1 MPTVIDSLQIEIQS
15 GSSDASR
22 GIDALAA
29 SLEKLR
35 NSSKTTVVVKNLQNL
50 SAAVRGFSDASKASS
65 AMSTLASAIE
75 RLKSVGSVASIV
87 NNLSKLP
94 TALKNIESVDT
105 GKMESQFRGIA
116 GAAGELAGI
125 KSGGLSSMVNALS
138 KIDKVTKD
146 LDDTKIAAFAERVKL
161 LNEKLGP
168 LSDKM
173 ATIKT
178 GFGAINTGAGKAA
191 RAVDKFDH
199 GIHTST
205 LNMASFIEVAQTAAQ
220 AITGLVQRFT
230 EFLSQAIEW
239 DGIAARFGRG
249 FGSQAQET
257 YEWIQRLNEE
267 MHINVQQFMQY
278 SSVYATM
285 LTGFGV
291 ATEDAAKM
299 ALGYMELTYDIW
311 AGYNDVYSSLE
322 ETAEA
327 IKSAIAGEV
336 EPVRRAGF
344 TIVEANL
351 QQMAEELQMEKEAL
365 RNEINNA
372 VASGEFE
379 QWKAQG
385 VIAELTG
392 KQAELNAM
400 LSSVSDATLEQTAAN
415 HNLTFSLENA
425 TEAEKSYLRYL
436 TMVDQAHAQGLVGTY
451 AKELNTAEGMMRTF
465 NQQLKSLAQAF
476 GSLFLPV
483 LTMVMPYFQ
492 AFVELLEEGVHALA
506 AFFGVE
512 IQKVDFSNIG
522 AGADSMGDMVD
533 NGSDL
538 NKEIGNAVE
547 NAKELKNA
555 MLGIDELNVISP
567 AASSAG
573 SGAGGGSGSGSG
585 SGFGGWDVDS
595 LWDESIFKDINDQV
609 DSIKAKLEDWLPVIG
624 GVATALAGLKLTK
637 LLDDL
642 EVAGFKLS
650 NLGKVISVAGITVA
664 VGKLVWDFTGA
675 YLEGGDEMDLLKA
688 LGSTTI
694 GTALAYW
701 LAGKPGA
708 AFTLAV
714 SGVVTLSRLAVELK
728 EGTVDW
734 GDTETIVTA
743 LIGGFETV
751 IGAVFTWKTIGPILK
766 KLWPQIVSKATPILS
781 KAGPYGWIA
790 TAAIAGISLAIVDY
804 DFTDIGRTI
813 GEKVGEALKAGF
825 NFIKDGIVSA
835 WKWAVDALEIDDLWD
850 VLAVLFIPG
859 EWQRRIAPEITEIFG
874 KLSDWIEEKIENL
887 KGNINEFF
895 SGFFDGLFDG
905 LGLDVSWAE
914 TFTDMFDI
922 EYTDIIEM
930 TMNPST
936 IGRHIITG
944 ITTAMG
950 TTGIKDKLSSA
961 WESAKTWW
969 DKKPALSTYVPSIG
983 KIWEKLRDAWTAA
996 KDWWNEKRSSLS
1008 YTPSIGKIW
1017 EKLKSA
1023 WTSAKDWWNKSRSS
1037 LSYTPSIGKI
1047 STKLSDAWT
1056 TAKNWWNKSRSSLSY
1071 TPSIGSIKD
1080 KVISAWNSAKT
1091 WWKNNVGG
1099 LSTKLN
1105 ISVPKISVKWATAS
1119 AFGKEFRYPTG
1130 FNLVFAANGGI
1141 FDAGSLIWAGERGA
1155 EIVANAGGGKTGV
1168 MNVDQM
1174 QEAVY
1179 EGVLAAM
1186 TAVMGNRGGDGSQS
1200 VNVYLDSR
1208 QITSSVERRQHEK
1221 GASILGNEV
1230 FA

>member
-15 GSSDASR
+15 GSADASR
-22 GIDALAA
+22 GIDALAS

-35 NSSKTTVVVKNLQNL
+35 NSGKTTTVVKNLQNL
-50 SAAVRGFSDASKASS
+50 SAAVRGFSDASRASS
-65 AMSTLASAIE
+65 AMSALAAAIE
-75 RLKSVGSVASIV
+75 RLKSIGSIASIT
-87 NNLSKLP
+87 NNLAKLP
-94 TALKNIESVDT
+94 TALKNIESVDV
-105 GKMESQFRGIA
+105 GRVAPQLQDIA
-116 GAAGELAGI
+116 DAARPLTEI
-125 KSGGLSSMVNALS
+125 KTSGLPSMVNALS

-146 LDDTKIAAFAERVKL
+146 LDDTKIAAFAERVKK
-161 LNEKLGP
+161 LNETLGP
-168 LSDKM
+168 LSEKM

-191 RAVDKFDH
+191 RAVEKFDH

-205 LNMASFIEVAQTAAQ
+205 LNMASFIEVARTAAQ
-220 AITGLVQRFT
+220 SLMGLVQQFV
-230 EFLSQAIEW
+230 EFLSVAIEW
-239 DGIAARFGRG
+239 DGIKAQFGNAFGDQADEYYEKITRITDALRINKQAFMENSAMAA
-249 FGSQAQET
+249 S
-257 YEWIQRLNEE
+257 
-267 MHINVQQFMQY
+267 
-278 SSVYATM
+278 M
-285 LTGFGV
+285 LIGFGV
-291 ATEDAAKM
+291 GEADAREM
-299 ALGYMELTYDIW
+299 GLGYTELAYDIW
-311 AGYNDVYSSLE
+311 AAYNNVYKTLDG
-322 ETAEA
+322 ADGA
-327 IKSAIAGEV
+327 MAAVRSAIAGEV
-336 EPVRRAGF
+336 EPIRRAGF
-344 TIVEANL
+344 TIIESTL
-351 QQMAEELQMEKEAL
+351 Q
-365 RNEINNA
+365 
-372 VASGEFE
+372 
-379 QWKAQG
+379 
-385 VIAELTG
+385 
-392 KQAELNAM
+392 
-400 LSSVSDATLEQTAAN
+400 QTAAN
-415 HNLTFSLENA
+415 HGLNISIEKA
-425 TEAEKSYLRYL
+425 TEAQKSYLRYL
-436 TMVDQAHAQGLVGTY
+436 TLVDQAQSKGVIGTY
-451 AKELNTAEGMMRTF
+451 AREMSTAEGMMRTF
-465 NQQLKSLAQAF
+465 SQQLKTLAQAF
-476 GSLFLPV
+476 GSLFLPILV
-483 LTMVMPYFQ
+483 KVMPYFQ
-492 AFVELLEEGVHALA
+492 AFVELLTDGVRALA
-506 AFFGVE
+506 AFFGIK
-512 IQKVDFSNIG
+512 IQDIGDTWNDYSTNVDS
-522 AGADSMGDMVD
+522 
-533 NGSDL
+533 
-538 NKEIGNAVE
+538 AVE
-547 NAKELKNA
+547 GTEGVTGALNDATKAAKELKNA
-555 MLGIDELNVISP
+555 SIGIDELNVISP
-567 AASSAG
+567 TASSGAGGSGGG
-573 SGAGGGSGSGSG
+573 SGAGGGA
-585 SGFGGWDVDS
+585 GFDGLDIES
-595 LWDESIFKDINDQV
+595 LWDESILNDVKDQV

-624 GVATALAGLKLTK
+624 GVATALAGLKLTN

-751 IGAVFTWKTIGPILK
+751 IGAVFTWKTIVPILK

-804 DFTDIGRTI
+804 DFTDIGRPI

-874 KLSDWIEEKIENL
+874 KISDWIEEKIENL

-1017 EKLKSA
+1017 EKLKTA

-1071 TPSIGSIKD
+1071 TPSIGSVKD

-1186 TAVMGNRGGDGSQS
+1186 TAVMGRQGGDNSQS

-1230 FA
+1230 FV

>member
-35 NSSKTTVVVKNLQNL
+35 SSSKTTVVVKNLQNL
-50 SAAVRGFSDASKASS
+50 SAAVRGFSDASNASS

-94 TALKNIESVDT
+94 TALKSIESVDT
-105 GKMESQFRGIA
+105 GRMESQFRGIA

-138 KIDKVTKD
+138 KIEKVTKD
-146 LDDTKIAAFAERVKL
+146 LDDTKIAAFAERVKI
-161 LNEKLGP
+161 LNEKLEP
-168 LSDKM
+168 LSAKM

-178 GFGAINTGAGKAA
+178 GFSAINSGAS
-191 RAVDKFDH
+191 RATVSVQKFDH

-205 LNMASFIEVAQTAAQ
+205 LNLSSFIEVARSAAQ
-220 AITGLVQRFT
+220 SMMGLVRQFV
-230 EFLSQAIEW
+230 EFLSVAIEW
-239 DGIAARFGRG
+239 DGIKAQFGNAFGDQADEYYEKITRITDALRINKQAFMENSAMAA
-249 FGSQAQET
+249 S
-257 YEWIQRLNEE
+257 
-267 MHINVQQFMQY
+267 
-278 SSVYATM
+278 M
-285 LTGFGV
+285 LIGFGV
-291 ATEDAAKM
+291 DKADAREM
-299 ALGYMELTYDIW
+299 GLGYTELAYDIW
-311 AGYNDVYSSLE
+311 AAYNNVYKTLDG
-322 ETAEA
+322 ADGA
-327 IKSAIAGEV
+327 MAAVRSAIAGEV
-336 EPVRRAGF
+336 EPIRRAGF
-344 TIVEANL
+344 TIIESTL
-351 QQMAEELQMEKEAL
+351 Q
-365 RNEINNA
+365 
-372 VASGEFE
+372 
-379 QWKAQG
+379 
-385 VIAELTG
+385 
-392 KQAELNAM
+392 
-400 LSSVSDATLEQTAAN
+400 QTAAN
-415 HNLTFSLENA
+415 HGLNISIEKA
-425 TEAEKSYLRYL
+425 TEAQKSYLRYL
-436 TMVDQAHAQGLVGTY
+436 ALVDQAQSKGVIGTY
-451 AKELNTAEGMMRTF
+451 AREMSTAEGMMRTF
-465 NQQLKSLAQAF
+465 SQQLKSLAQAF
-476 GSLFLPV
+476 GSLFLPI
-483 LTMVMPYFQ
+483 LTKVMPYFQ
-492 AFVELLEEGVHALA
+492 AFVELLTDGVRALA
-506 AFFGVE
+506 AFFGIK
-512 IQKVDFSNIG
+512 IQDIGDTWNDYSTGVD
-522 AGADSMGDMVD
+522 A
-533 NGSDL
+533 
-538 NKEIGNAVE
+538 AVE
-547 NAKELKNA
+547 GTQGVTGALDDATKAAKALKNA
-555 MLGIDELNVISP
+555 SIGIDELNVISP
-567 AASSAG
+567 PSASSGG
-573 SGAGGGSGSGSG
+573 SGGGAGAGGGA
-585 SGFGGWDVDS
+585 GFDGLDVES
-595 LWDESIFKDINDQV
+595 LWDESILNNIKDQV

-874 KLSDWIEEKIENL
+874 KISDWIEEKIENL

-1017 EKLKSA
+1017 EKLKTA

-1080 KVISAWNSAKT
+1080 KVISEWNSAKT

-1186 TAVMGNRGGDGSQS
+1186 TAVMGRQGGDNSQS

-1230 FA
+1230 FV